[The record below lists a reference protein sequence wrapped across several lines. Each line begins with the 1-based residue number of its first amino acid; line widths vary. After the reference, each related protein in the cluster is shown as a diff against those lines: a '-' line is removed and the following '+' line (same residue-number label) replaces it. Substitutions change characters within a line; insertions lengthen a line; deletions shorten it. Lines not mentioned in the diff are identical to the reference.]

1 MRSIC
6 VFCGGNPGARPS
18 YAEAARAVGRLLGE
32 RGITLVYGGASV
44 GLMGTVAD
52 ATLASGGKVVGVIP
66 TFLAAREITHTGLTE
81 LIEVRTM
88 TERKD
93 IMFARSDAFLA
104 LPGGLG
110 TMDELFEVL
119 TLGQIGQHQK
129 PVGLLDVEGYYT
141 SLLAFLDHAT
151 REGLVRREHREALI
165 TDTDLPRLLDKL
177 G

>member
-18 YAEAARAVGRLLGE
+18 YAAAARAVGRLLGE

-66 TFLAAREITHTGLTE
+66 TFLAAREITHAGLTE
-81 LIEVRTM
+81 LIEVRSM